1 MNQTGVDSSRQGH
14 QGLDLLE
21 LGHRWRLETGRRM
34 KRESLLFYTQSP
46 LLVTIL
52 KHKLCSSRI
61 NRKVS
66 PRLVKSWVSH
76 CGETMTGFLGK
87 LAAKIYSL
95 GRKLSA

>member
-52 KHKLCSSRI
+52 KHKLCKISDQAFSFGALRVQQGLLQ
-61 NRKVS
+61 NYETFYVS
-66 PRLVKSWVSH
+66 
-76 CGETMTGFLGK
+76 
-87 LAAKIYSL
+87 AIYT
-95 GRKLSA
+95 